1 MRNIIYSMKF
11 KIITT
16 LFILLYPILLIANN
30 EASAKRVLV
39 RGTILE
45 SLEKYPLPQANIKVM
60 ALPDSTFIKG
70 TVSIDKGTFEL
81 ELEPKVD
88 LLLCISYLGFED
100 FYQELHL
107 SENIATLDLG
117 ELEMSEST
125 LLLGEAIVEG
135 HAPEMVLKEDTVEFN
150 ADSYKLPPSS
160 MVEDLIKKLPGVDID
175 DDGNITAGGKPIKR
189 ILVDG
194 KEFFGDDVA
203 VALQNI
209 NVEILNKLQVI
220 DRKSEEARLTGV
232 DDGEDEKVIN
242 LTVKEG
248 MKKGWFGT
256 SSASLGNKERYEVST
271 MTNRFVG
278 DNQFSILGGINNI
291 NSRGL
296 VDAGS
301 QIQSGGNGSSQGGLS
316 TFAQLGTNFSYYN
329 DEVLKINGN
338 VMATGNEQFQRRHTD
353 RENILANS
361 STYYTQ
367 DYENS
372 SRSGGVSS
380 NFRIRW
386 SIDSLTNLTVTPVF
400 KFNKSS
406 YNSTN
411 DFQTV
416 REDLS
421 NINDGFEQR
430 ESDRMSYNY
439 SLQATLVRSSKYKKG
454 RKGSVSLS
462 IYGNNSDG
470 DLYSDSETFYG
481 DSLLKPEDYRVKILD
496 QWQDDNNDKLGYRVR
511 LTYIEPFSKGKFLQ
525 FAYTLNHSNTTSK
538 RYTYN
543 WDTALEDYDT
553 DFDSIYSDNM
563 RNEVLTQNLNVNFR
577 HVKAKYNYT
586 IGINMDPSYTKSI
599 NVFDE
604 DRSFERSTINWG
616 PNANL
621 IYLWSKHNN
630 IRIQYKGRTQEPSIS
645 QLQPSKNVTNPLNIR
660 EGNLDLSPSYISMY
674 SVNYSLYQP
683 KSQRSLYASLQGK
696 FVNNSI
702 VNKTT
707 YNDET
712 GVRTT
717 KPINV
722 SGVWNINGSVNGHIP
737 LKDKRFKF
745 NNNLNSSYSQQ
756 VGFTNEL
763 KNFART
769 LTIREK
775 MSFRF
780 SNDDISLETRAN
792 YVYSKTHNTMSSTRD
807 NEVMSY
813 GGTFTALYYAP
824 FDLTLGTD
832 FTYLGKS
839 GYTSNINPHEFL
851 WNIQANYEFLK
862 KKKASLYFRY
872 YDLLQQQ
879 TSVRRRVTADY
890 IEDTTINSLT
900 SYFMIG
906 FVYRLNTMGK
916 G

>member
-1 MRNIIYSMKF
+1 MKF
-11 KIITT
+11 KLITL
-16 LFILLYPILLIANN
+16 LFIILYPIILSASNN
-30 EASAKRVLV
+30 SKKVLV
-39 RGTILE
+39 HGTIIE
-45 SLEKYPLPQANIKVM
+45 SLDKYPLPQATIKIM

-70 TVSIDKGTFEL
+70 TVSIDKGNFEI
-81 ELEPKVD
+81 EVEPKAD
-88 LLLCISYLGFED
+88 LLMCISYLGFDD
-100 FYQELHL
+100 FYQELQL
-107 SENIATLDLG
+107 SENVAKLDLG

-175 DDGNITAGGKPIKR
+175 ADGNITAGGKPIKR

-209 NVEILNKLQVI
+209 NVEILSKLQVI

-256 SSASLGNKERYEVST
+256 SSAAVGNKNRYELAT

-291 NSRGL
+291 NNRGL
-296 VDAGS
+296 SDSGS
-301 QIQSGGNGSSQGGLS
+301 QIQSGSNTSSHGGLS
-316 TFAQLGTNFSYYN
+316 TYAQLGTNFSYYN
-329 DEVLKINGN
+329 NEVLRINGN
-338 VMATGNEQFQRRHTD
+338 VMATGSEQYQLRNTD

-367 DYENS
+367 DYKYNS
-372 SRSGGVSS
+372 RAGGVSS

-386 SIDSLTNLTVTPVF
+386 RIDSLTNLTVTPVF
-400 KFNKSS
+400 KVNK
-406 YNSTN
+406 YNYDSFN
-411 DFQTV
+411 DFQTI
-416 REDLS
+416 REDSS
-421 NINDGFEQR
+421 NINNGFEQR
-430 ESDRMSYNY
+430 ESERMAYNY
-439 SLQATLVRSSKYKKG
+439 NIQATLVRSSKYKKG
-454 RKGSVSLS
+454 RKGSVSFTF
-462 IYGNNSDG
+462 YGNNVDG

-481 DSLLKPEDYRVKILD
+481 DSLLKPEDYNVKILD
-496 QWQDDNNDKLGYRVR
+496 QWQKDNNDKLGYRTR
-511 LTYIEPFSKGKFLQ
+511 LTYIEPLSDGKFLQ
-525 FAYTLNHSNTTSK
+525 FAYTLHHSNTTSK

-543 WDTALEDYDT
+543 WDDATNAYET
-553 DFDSIYSDNM
+553 DFDSIYSDDV

-586 IGINMDPSYTKSI
+586 VGFNMDPSYTKSI

-604 DRSFERSTINWG
+604 DRSFVRNTINWG
-616 PNANL
+616 PTANL

-630 IRIQYKGRTQEPSIS
+630 IRLQYRGRTQEPSIS

-660 EGNLDLSPSYISMY
+660 EGNLDLSPSYINMY
-674 SVNYSLYQP
+674 SVNYSLYKP
-683 KSQRSLYASLQGK
+683 ESQRSVYASLQGK

-707 YNDET
+707 YDDET

-722 SGVWNINGSVNGHIP
+722 NGVWDINGALNTHIP

-745 NNNLNSSYSQQ
+745 NNNVRTSYAQQ

-763 KNFART
+763 KNLART
-769 LTIREK
+769 LTVREK
-775 MSFRF
+775 VSFRF
-780 SNDDISLETRAN
+780 SNDDISLETRGN
-792 YVYSKTHNTMSSTRD
+792 YTYSRTQNTISSTKD
-807 NEVMSY
+807 NEVMEY
-813 GGTFTALYYAP
+813 GGTFTALYYLP

-839 GYTSNINPHEFL
+839 GYTSNINPNEFL
-851 WNIQANYEFLK
+851 WNLQANYEFLK
-862 KKKASLYFRY
+862 NKRASLYFRY

-879 TSVRRRVTADY
+879 TAVRRRVTADY

>member
-1 MRNIIYSMKF
+1 MKL
-11 KIITT
+11 KLITL
-16 LFILLYPILLIANN
+16 LFVLLYPIVLSANDD
-30 EASAKRVLV
+30 SSKKKVLV
-39 RGTILE
+39 RGTIVE
-45 SLEKYPLPQANIKVM
+45 SLDKFPLPQAALRVM
-60 ALPDSTFIKG
+60 TLPDSIFVKG
-70 TVSIDKGTFEL
+70 TVSLDKGNFEL
-81 ELEPKVD
+81 ELEPRAD
-88 LLLCISYLGFED
+88 LLLCISYLGFDD
-100 FYQELHL
+100 FYQELQL
-107 SENIATLDLG
+107 SENMSKLDLG
-117 ELEMSEST
+117 DIEMSEST
-125 LLLGEAIVEG
+125 LQLAEAIVEG
-135 HAPEMVLKEDTVEFN
+135 YAPEMVLKEDTVEFN

-160 MVEDLIKKLPGVDID
+160 MVEDLVKKLPGVDID
-175 DDGNITAGGKPIKR
+175 ADGNITAGGKPIKR

-203 VALQNI
+203 VALKNI
-209 NVEILNKLQVI
+209 NVEILSKLQVI

-256 SSASLGNKERYEVST
+256 SSAAVGNKQRYEVSN

-291 NSRGL
+291 NNRGL
-296 VDAGS
+296 VDAGN
-301 QIQSGGNGSSQGGLS
+301 QVQSGGNNSAQGGL
-316 TFAQLGTNFSYYN
+316 TTYAQLGANFSYHGK
-329 DEVLKINGN
+329 DALRVNGN
-338 VMATGNEQFQRRHTD
+338 IMATGSDQYQRKNTD
-353 RENILANS
+353 RENILSNS

-367 DYENS
+367 DYENH
-372 SRSGGVSS
+372 SRSGGLSS
-380 NFRIRW
+380 NFRVRW
-386 SIDSLTNLTVTPVF
+386 SIDSLTNLTVTPTF
-400 KFNKSS
+400 KLNKNT
-406 YNSTN
+406 YNSSN
-411 DFQTV
+411 DFQTI
-416 REDLS
+416 REDSS
-421 NINDGFEQR
+421 NINKGFEQR

-439 SLQATLVRSSKYKKG
+439 NLQATLVRSSKYKKG
-454 RKGSVSLS
+454 RKGSVSFGV
-462 IYGNNSDG
+462 YGNNTDG

-481 DSLLKPEDYRVKILD
+481 DSLINADSYRAEILD
-496 QWQDDNNDKLGYRVR
+496 QWQKDNNDKLGFRTKA
-511 LTYIEPFSKGKFLQ
+511 TYIEPLSDGMFLQ

-543 WDTALEDYDT
+543 WDDALEAYEA
-553 DFDSIYSDNM
+553 DFDSVYSDDV
-563 RNEVLTQNLNVNFR
+563 RNKVLTQNLNVNFR
-577 HVKAKYNYT
+577 HVRRKYNYT
-586 IGINMDPSYTKSI
+586 IGVNMDPSYTKSI
-599 NVFDE
+599 NVFDD
-604 DRSFERSTINWG
+604 DRSFVRSTVNWG
-616 PNANL
+616 PTANL

-630 IRIQYKGRTQEPSIS
+630 LRVQYRGKTQEPSIT

-674 SVNYSLYQP
+674 SLNYSLYKP
-683 KSQRSLYASLQGK
+683 KSQRSFYATLQGK

-707 YNDET
+707 YNDDT
-712 GVRTT
+712 GVRIT

-722 SGVWNINGSVNGHIP
+722 NGVWDINGMVNTHIP

-745 NNNLNSSYSQQ
+745 NNNLRTSYSQQ
-756 VGFTNEL
+756 VGFTNEMRNL
-763 KNFART
+763 ART
-769 LTIREK
+769 TTLREK

-792 YVYSKTHNTMSSTRD
+792 YVYSKTHNTIASKKND
-807 NEVMSY
+807 EVMDF
-813 GGTFTALYYAP
+813 GGTFTALYYMP
-824 FDLTLGTD
+824 FNLTIGTD
-832 FTYLGKS
+832 FTYIGKS

-851 WNIQANYEFLK
+851 WNLQANYEFLK
-862 KKKASLYFRY
+862 NKRGSLYFRY